1 MFAGCKSLFRSQQG
15 RTYHFRTFHLN
26 NNLVEEVDVQA
37 NVPCMGEGVV
47 EDADFEMGEDNR
59 LPDPAPGPI
68 QENRAMPSTKCH
80 PYLTGN
86 VCVVF
91 SFDESDWVYAC

>member
-1 MFAGCKSLFRSQQG
+1 M
-15 RTYHFRTFHLN
+15 
-26 NNLVEEVDVQA
+26 VEEVDVQA
-37 NVPCMGEGVV
+37 NVPHADEAVL
-47 EDADFEMGEDNR
+47 EEADFDMGEDGR
-59 LPDPAPGPI
+59 HPDPAPGPAL
-68 QENRAMPSTKCH
+68 EPRVAPSAKCH